1 VEVVFDDGLTANT
14 SFDDETVNPFTDLMP
29 ALVATLL
36 LMLVVSRLFF
46 VEVMGGNVDLR
57 RVCAAKQQ
65 IVQAL
70 AASMLEKIDLS
81 NERACRDIEIVL
93 RGQGKSI
100 RITNEP
106 TSQRFSFEGDTIF
119 EPNKAVLLVGGEAV
133 LQNFRSSIT
142 SLQRAFEEVQIL
154 GHTDIDGD
162 SRTNLT
168 LGAQRALTVYDQMI
182 GPQGLD
188 PVATLVSVSSFGF
201 YDPVSRQPDSA
212 FSLVALKAAN
222 ASPLLKQRNRR
233 IEILIKYKF
242 GRKSG

>member
-1 VEVVFDDGLTANT
+1 MEVVFDDGSTSNT

-57 RVCAAKQQ
+57 RVCGAKQQ
-65 IVQAL
+65 IVRSL
-70 AASMLEKIDLS
+70 ADSMQDTIDLS
-81 NERACRDIEIVL
+81 SERACRDIEIVL

-119 EPNKAVLLVGGEAV
+119 EPSKAALLVGGEAV
-133 LQNFRSSIT
+133 LRNFRSSIIP
-142 SLQRAFEEVQIL
+142 LQKAFDEVQIL
-154 GHTDIDGD
+154 GHTDSDGD
-162 SRTNLT
+162 SRTNLA
-168 LGAQRALTVYDQMI
+168 LGAQRAMTVYDQMVGTVGI
-182 GPQGLD
+182 D
-188 PVATLVSVSSFGF
+188 PVSTLVSVSSFGF
-201 YDPVSRQPDSA
+201 YDPASRRADMP
-212 FSLVALKAAN
+212 FSWISLRDAN
-222 ASPLLKQRNRR
+222 SSELLKQKNRR

-242 GRKSG
+242 GRRNN